1 MAAGAGALNEPF
13 QPVAASAG
21 ERSCPRKR
29 VLGVGDVSAFCQVA
43 LAASVIWPVESYPPM
58 ALRSPHPDVV
68 VPDVTLTDFVL
79 GGAAARGARVAIVD
93 AVSGASLTFAEVAA
107 NVDRCAAG
115 FAARGLVPGECVGI
129 FAPNVPEYAVAFH
142 GVARAG
148 GTNTTINGLYTAEEA
163 AFQLRKAGARFL
175 VTTPQL
181 AERALEAAAA
191 AGVDEVFSIGE
202 APGTTPFAQLLAA
215 PGTPAPRVEIDP
227 RTHLVA
233 LPFSSG
239 TTGLPKGVMLTH
251 RNLVANLC
259 QYAPVR
265 TIDEDDRL
273 IAVLPF
279 FHIYGQTLV
288 LNDALRRG
296 ATIVTMPRFDLA
308 QFLAAIEE
316 HRITAC
322 YVAPP
327 IVLALAKHP
336 LVDGSDLSS
345 LRFITSGAAPLDA
358 ELQGAAQRR
367 VGCRVQQGY
376 GLTEA
381 SPVTHHA
388 HQDDE
393 NVHGT
398 IGTLLPNTEARLV
411 SAETG
416 LDAEHGHPGEIWV
429 RGPQVMLGY
438 LGDAEATAATLT
450 PDGWLRTG
458 DIATVDES
466 GVFCVVDRL
475 KELIKYKGYQVPPAE
490 LEGILLTHPQ
500 IADACVVPVRDEEA
514 GEVPKA
520 FVVARGGETPD
531 PAEVMA
537 YVAARVAPHM
547 QVRACELIDAIP
559 KSPSGKLLR
568 RILVERERE
577 ATT

>member
-1 MAAGAGALNEPF
+1 MP
-13 QPVAASAG
+13 
-21 ERSCPRKR
+21 
-29 VLGVGDVSAFCQVA
+29 
-43 LAASVIWPVESYPPM
+43 I
-58 ALRSPHPDVV
+58 RSPHPDVE
-68 VPDVTLTDFVL
+68 VPDVALTDFVL
-79 GGAAARGARVAIVD
+79 AGAAARAARPAIVD
-93 AVSGASLTFAEVAA
+93 AVSGAVLTYAELAER
-107 NVDRCAAG
+107 VDRCAAG
-115 FAARGLVPGECVGI
+115 LAARGLQPGERVGI

-148 GTNTTINGLYTAEEA
+148 GTNTTVNALYTAGEA
-163 AFQLRKAGARFL
+163 AFQLRSASSRFL
-175 VTTPQL
+175 VTVPQL
-181 AERALEAAAA
+181 AERALEAAGA
-191 AGVDEVFSIGE
+191 AGIEEVFAIGE
-202 APGTTPFAQLLAA
+202 ASGTTPFGELLAPA
-215 PGTPAPRVEIDP
+215 GTPAPRVAIEP
-227 RTHLVA
+227 AGHLVS

-259 QYAPVR
+259 QYEPVR
-265 TIDEDDRL
+265 TIGEDDRV

-308 QFLAAIEE
+308 QFLAAIEH

-327 IVLALAKHP
+327 VVLALAKHP
-336 LVDGSDLSS
+336 LVDEHDLSS

-358 ELQGAAQRR
+358 ELQSVAERR
-367 VGCRVQQGY
+367 VGCRIQQGY

-388 HQDDE
+388 HQDDA

-398 IGTLLPNTEARLV
+398 IGTLLPSTEARLV
-411 SAETG
+411 DAETG
-416 LDAEHGHPGEIWV
+416 RDAADGQPGEIWV

-438 LGDAEATAATLT
+438 LGDETATASTLSH
-450 PDGWLRTG
+450 DGWLRTG
-458 DIATVDES
+458 DIAVVDEA
-466 GVFCVVDRL
+466 GRFRIVDRL

-520 FVVARGGETPD
+520 FVVAREGEHVD
-531 PAEVMA
+531 PRDVMA
-537 YVAARVAPHM
+537 YVAERVAPHM

-568 RILVERERE
+568 RVLVERERE
-577 ATT
+577 ARA

>member
-1 MAAGAGALNEPF
+1 MP
-13 QPVAASAG
+13 
-21 ERSCPRKR
+21 
-29 VLGVGDVSAFCQVA
+29 
-43 LAASVIWPVESYPPM
+43 I
-58 ALRSPHPDVV
+58 RSPHPDVH
-68 VPDVTLTDFVL
+68 VPDVPLTDFVL
-79 GGAAARGARVAIVD
+79 GDAAARGDRPAIVD
-93 AVSGASLTFAEVAA
+93 AVSGAMLTYAQLSED
-107 NVDRCAAG
+107 VDRCAAG
-115 FAARGLVPGECVGI
+115 LAARGLAPGEVVGI
-129 FAPNVPEYAVAFH
+129 YAPNVPEYAVAFH

-148 GTNTTINGLYTAEEA
+148 GTNTTVNALYTAGET
-163 AFQLRKAGARFL
+163 AFQLRTAGARFL
-175 VTTPQL
+175 VTTPAL
-181 AERALEAAAA
+181 ADQAVEAART
-191 AGVDEVFSIGE
+191 AGLEEVFTIGG
-202 APGTTPFAQLLAA
+202 APGTTPFEALLAP
-215 PGTPAPRVEIDP
+215 PGTPAPRPAIEPARHI
-227 RTHLVA
+227 VA

-259 QYAPVR
+259 QFEPVR
-265 TIDEDDRL
+265 DIDESDRV

-296 ATIVTMPRFDLA
+296 ARIVTMPRFDLA
-308 QFLAAIEE
+308 QFLAAIEQ
-316 HRITAC
+316 HAITAC

-336 LVDGSDLSS
+336 LVGEHDLSS
-345 LRFITSGAAPLDA
+345 LRFIMSGAAPLDA
-358 ELQGAAQRR
+358 DLQGAAERR

-381 SPVTHHA
+381 SPVTHIV

-398 IGTLLPNTEARLV
+398 IGTLMPSTEARLV
-411 SAETG
+411 DAETG
-416 LDAEHGHPGEIWV
+416 EDAARGQAGEIWV

-438 LGDAEATAATLT
+438 LGDSEATAATLT
-450 PDGWLRTG
+450 ADGWLHTG
-458 DIATVDES
+458 DIATVDEA
-466 GVFCVVDRL
+466 GRFCVVDRL

-520 FVVARGGETPD
+520 FVVPREGSALD
-531 PAEVMA
+531 PQEVMA
-537 YVAARVAPHM
+537 FVAVRVAPHM

-568 RILVERERE
+568 RVLVERERE
-577 ATT
+577 ARP

>member
-1 MAAGAGALNEPF
+1 
-13 QPVAASAG
+13 
-21 ERSCPRKR
+21 
-29 VLGVGDVSAFCQVA
+29 
-43 LAASVIWPVESYPPM
+43 
-58 ALRSPHPDVV
+58 
-68 VPDVTLTDFVL
+68 
-79 GGAAARGARVAIVD
+79 
-93 AVSGASLTFAEVAA
+93 
-107 NVDRCAAG
+107 VDRCAAG
-115 FAARGLVPGECVGI
+115 LAARGFAAGECVGI
-129 FAPNVPEYAVAFH
+129 FAPNLPEYAVAFH

-148 GTNTTINGLYTAEEA
+148 GTNTTVNALYTAEEL
-163 AFQLRKAGARFL
+163 AFQLRSARARFL
-175 VTTPQL
+175 VTVPQL
-181 AERALEAAAA
+181 AERALEAARA
-191 AGVDEVFSIGE
+191 AGIEEVFSIGD
-202 APGTTPFAQLLAA
+202 APGTTPFEELLAPA
-215 PGTPAPRVEIDP
+215 GTPAPRVAIDP
-227 RTHLVA
+227 ATGVVA

-239 TTGLPKGVMLTH
+239 TTGFPKGVMLTH

-259 QYAPVR
+259 QYVPVR
-265 TIDEDDRL
+265 TIGEDDRV

-308 QFLAAIEE
+308 QFLAAIER

-322 YVAPP
+322 YLAPP
-327 IVLALAKHP
+327 VVLALAKHP
-336 LVDGSDLSS
+336 LVDQHDLSS

-358 ELQGAAQRR
+358 ELQRAAERR

-398 IGTLLPNTEARLV
+398 IGTLFPSTEARLV
-411 SAETG
+411 DAATG
-416 LDAEHGHPGEIWV
+416 EDAAAGEPGEIWV

-438 LGDAEATAATLT
+438 LGDDEATAATLT
-450 PDGWLRTG
+450 SDGWLRTG
-458 DIATVDES
+458 DIATVDEA
-466 GVFCVVDRL
+466 GRFRIVDRL

-500 IADACVVPVRDEEA
+500 VADACVVPVRDEEA

-520 FVVARGGETPD
+520 FVVPCAGQVLD
-531 PAEVMA
+531 PSDVMA

-568 RILVERERE
+568 RVLVERERE
-577 ATT
+577 AMA

>member
-1 MAAGAGALNEPF
+1 M
-13 QPVAASAG
+13 
-21 ERSCPRKR
+21 
-29 VLGVGDVSAFCQVA
+29 
-43 LAASVIWPVESYPPM
+43 PM
-58 ALRSPHPDVV
+58 RSPHPDVL
-68 VPDVTLTDFVL
+68 VPDVTLPDFVL
-79 GGAAARGARVAIVD
+79 GGAAARAGRVAIVD
-93 AVSGASLTFAEVAA
+93 AVSGASLSFAEVAGD
-107 NVDRCAAG
+107 VDRCAAG
-115 FAARGLVPGECVGI
+115 LAARGLAPGERVGI
-129 FAPNVPEYAVAFH
+129 FAPNLPEYAVAFH

-148 GTNTTINGLYTAEEA
+148 GTNTTINALYTADEA
-163 AFQLRKAGARFL
+163 AFQLQNAGARFL
-175 VTTPQL
+175 VTSPLL
-181 AERALEAAAA
+181 AERALEAAERS
-191 AGVDEVFSIGE
+191 GVEEVFSIGE
-202 APGTTPFAQLLAA
+202 APGTTAFADMLAA

-227 RTHLVA
+227 RTHPVA

-239 TTGLPKGVMLTH
+239 TTGLPKGVTLTH

-259 QYAPVR
+259 QYEPVR
-265 TIDEDDRL
+265 TIGEDDRL
-273 IAVLPF
+273 LAVLPF

-296 ATIVTMPRFDLA
+296 ATIVTMPRFDLG
-308 QFLAAIEE
+308 QFLTAIEE
-316 HRITAC
+316 HRITAL

-336 LVDGSDLSS
+336 LVEGRDLSS

-358 ELQGAAQRR
+358 DLQGAAQRR

-388 HQDDE
+388 HEDDE

-411 SAETG
+411 DAESG
-416 LDAEHGHPGEIWV
+416 LDAGSGRPGEIWV

-438 LGDAEATAATLT
+438 LGDPEATASTLT
-450 PDGWLRTG
+450 DDGWLRTG

-466 GVFCVVDRL
+466 GVFRVVDRL

-500 IADACVVPVRDEEA
+500 VADACVVPVRDEEA

-520 FVVARGGETPD
+520 FVVARAGETPD

-568 RILVERERE
+568 RVLVERERK

>member
-1 MAAGAGALNEPF
+1 MA
-13 QPVAASAG
+13 
-21 ERSCPRKR
+21 
-29 VLGVGDVSAFCQVA
+29 
-43 LAASVIWPVESYPPM
+43 I
-58 ALRSPHPDVV
+58 RSPHPDVL
-68 VPDVTLTDFVL
+68 VPDVTLPDFVL

-93 AVSGASLTFAEVAA
+93 AVSGAAITYAELAED
-107 NVDRCAAG
+107 VDRCAAG
-115 FAARGLVPGECVGI
+115 LVARGLAPGERVGI

-148 GTNTTINGLYTAEEA
+148 GTNTTVNALYTSEEA
-163 AFQLRKAGARFL
+163 AFQLQSAGARFL
-175 VTTPQL
+175 VTAPQL
-181 AERALEAAAA
+181 AKRALEAARA
-191 AGVDEVFSIGE
+191 AGVEEVFSIGD
-202 APGTTPFAQLLAA
+202 APGTTPFAELLA
-215 PGTPAPRVEIDP
+215 PLGTPPPSVEVDP

-259 QYAPVR
+259 QYEPIR
-265 TIDEDDRL
+265 TIGEDDRV

-296 ATIVTMPRFDLA
+296 AAIVTMPRFDLA

-336 LVDGSDLSS
+336 LVEDRDLSS

-358 ELQGAAQRR
+358 DLQGAAERR

-411 SAETG
+411 DAETG
-416 LDAEHGHPGEIWV
+416 RDAVDGRPGEIWV

-438 LGDAEATAATLT
+438 LGDHEATASTLT
-450 PDGWLRTG
+450 EDGWLRTG
-458 DIATVDES
+458 DIATVDGS
-466 GVFCVVDRL
+466 GVFRVVDRL

-500 IADACVVPVRDEEA
+500 VADACVVPVRDEEA

-520 FVVARGGETPD
+520 FVVARAGEAPD
-531 PAEVMA
+531 LIEVMA

-568 RILVERERE
+568 RVLVERERE